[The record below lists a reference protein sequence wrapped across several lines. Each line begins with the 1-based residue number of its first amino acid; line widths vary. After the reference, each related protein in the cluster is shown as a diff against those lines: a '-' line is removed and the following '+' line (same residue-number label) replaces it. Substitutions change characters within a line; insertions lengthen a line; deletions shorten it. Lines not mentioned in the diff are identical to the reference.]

1 MASNGFPQRG
11 AFKRHANASSH
22 LYVLCSWQ
30 EKGLSEAKA
39 EELEQE
45 MQRVEVLSTSA
56 TSKRSRTLMMT
67 NGLRQDRIRWGW
79 KLQELQRRLQ
89 CLVGDALLSAA
100 ATELLGTYGPQH
112 REELLEHWKEVLER
126 LSIPHSKDFDLASYW
141 IVPTA
146 RYRLHTELALPKD
159 IHLEESLVFACLQ
172 TSKWPVFYDPDHLA
186 PGFLQKFFPGAVRL
200 TMGSTDFQKDLLSS
214 LSSRAVTSPSDVSE
228 VLGQVIIIEN
238 AYLPAIRD
246 TDILTELVAR
256 RQLVAAGLQTA
267 GLVQLSAGVEDTVVH
282 VDPRIVLIFI
292 TDMGEPW
299 NHDAMSKNF
308 LMIDFQ
314 LTREDGLSGPLMDLM
329 TDTVCAKAMP
339 SVQQARL
346 GPEFSQLM
354 AEWYRQ
360 DKELI
365 QDLVLIGTTDR
376 KVEFPTEEQLRETM
390 NLKMNLE
397 SVGRKL
403 LKTRDSEVKLQQQRA
418 THDLLVS
425 SLCAMAVAAEEI
437 FNLCPASSIPLSGA
451 WRVCEEFMPEPPPED
466 RKKSNRDSDYA
477 GMARRAVLAGLWERI
492 SPGLPRQFALAAALR
507 LTMASAMPQKPLQE
521 ILGTLLLQCPAGDPR
536 VFQHSL
542 NGLLCSAM
550 QAHFGVGRLTT
561 GDSWAQLT
569 RTEEFDEAILQGRGL
584 SDALQQYRQVE
595 GAPQNPRA
603 SFRTLFE
610 IQGSTGRQSSKSNG
624 TDSRSGSKT
633 MASVNRSMM
642 SLGNLAFSEMDEESE
657 EEQEHSASK
666 RRSSTAETA
675 AALRAAGEKG
685 IPIRLLQQLFVA
697 NKGHWSHCNSKQ
709 IFLARFA
716 YFQETLRCQL
726 EHCIRDEAPEDLF
739 RVNRME
745 LFGIDEKHLEDLL
758 AEAPHRENKDFMA
771 RRSTRNLVTP
781 VDEGGENVAE
791 GADTP
796 QLFSLLLHFGAS
808 FGHGACGPWT
818 LQLHVDSVNNDPG
831 AWARWAESIATQNY
845 RKGMTGHNALSES
858 ETWHLPLLASL
869 PHELLSS
876 LLPQGFLQTILF
888 SVLASFSLSAVLHA
902 SELIVAG
909 ATGNA
914 TPLRCMSLPRLLEPE
929 GTHRSAVPVV
939 CLCDSEASSVVENIH
954 RIHQAKESE
963 AGRKVIQLSLTDL
976 VANSTTGKAGQS
988 AGERPNCW
996 SSISPAA
1003 ECASTPSGVLELLEE
1018 CKDLGYWLLL
1028 HVQIW
1033 FTCSTPS
1040 FQSTADEKFRLFVI
1054 IDCRCPVALPS
1065 WLFRC
1070 GRSEL
1075 CVVDSAGTPSLRSWL
1090 EEALDAMPRRA
1101 QSFLSSMVLPAA
1113 PAGKAR
1119 SVATGFK
1126 TLTDAANASQLAA
1139 EGKMGRVMM
1148 SPVLCSKLAQPNF
1161 PLKLQTSGQ
1170 RLAMLVLA
1178 AACDGGLWPKCILK
1192 TRSIGGPRVAEVV
1205 EELNFDVTLRSVDML
1220 EIFAPLALQQAH
1232 KCPVWPDT
1240 SSFPGFARSD
1250 KCISQDNSPELDVK
1264 SASAPRKSRKN
1275 IDVQDL
1281 DELLW
1286 YHDEHFESKDSAWK
1300 VFATLVEAME
1310 RISNQGVQT
1319 IEAEI
1324 PGVQSYRSTERG
1336 QEERTEM
1343 DDVEVDEVQESPLST
1358 KRKVSGV
1365 QTLQF
1370 QIPSMGQLPSSSLSA
1385 IQQIRTAHGT
1395 WRCNVQIC
1403 DLGSSS
1409 EGDQEESPEGSSRAG
1424 LGPKGIPAR
1433 PAAFQQ
1439 ILRIRSQERWQFA
1452 LGRRVVDAHS
1462 ASRMAL
1468 VELLKADLGCHAS
1481 LCRRERSRATQN
1493 STEALALIR
1502 GLEGE
1507 CMSPKMSL
1515 KLRHLLHSADLWAAR
1530 AEPEDTIS
1538 APPVSTR
1545 LLPNC
1550 PIEVFHVA
1558 KSHAAATF
1566 PVPDGWQPPHFR
1578 DEANFGSWLSH
1589 LAMQLYQVYVSD
1601 SVPRNLHISELAQLE
1616 PLLLSLRLCLAGQK
1630 NLQVEQ
1636 TCMELSG
1643 ASQET
1648 PQSLQLRPGTYTVS
1662 EDRAA
1667 ATRADFST
1675 WDELRPPAF
1684 KATCKLSQQLAA
1696 AMAPLFAEKV
1706 EAPRISLADGAG
1718 SPGSA
1723 GSPSAASATTA
1734 GATSATGAGQPDGE
1748 RKSMSATFTKSV
1760 RKVAMMASLSAK
1772 PGRRS
1777 TVRPGTKKLKEK
1789 DPTFVQK
1796 EISEEDLVL
1805 QGLLADGAVWST
1817 QGLHIDSNVA
1827 GVTRLP
1833 PLRVVAATL
1842 KAAEYMYSQAFPQAV
1857 GCMNLFVHRLFG
1869 SPWPLPT
1876 EGLLPR
1882 SSVEMW
1888 TVRLPFWSKPQNR
1901 WQPVMLLD
1909 GMGPSAAPGHLRQW
1923 EDDLCDSTIFSRSM
1937 EDHLE
1942 ESLSVARP
1950 FGLLPTDS
1958 LLSAMAGPPML
1969 SRRKA
1974 EKVKKKLER
1983 ESMQR

>member
-1 MASNGFPQRG
+1 
-11 AFKRHANASSH
+11 
-22 LYVLCSWQ
+22 
-30 EKGLSEAKA
+30 
-39 EELEQE
+39 
-45 MQRVEVLSTSA
+45 
-56 TSKRSRTLMMT
+56 
-67 NGLRQDRIRWGW
+67 
-79 KLQELQRRLQ
+79 
-89 CLVGDALLSAA
+89 
-100 ATELLGTYGPQH
+100 
-112 REELLEHWKEVLER
+112 
-126 LSIPHSKDFDLASYW
+126 
-141 IVPTA
+141 
-146 RYRLHTELALPKD
+146 
-159 IHLEESLVFACLQ
+159 
-172 TSKWPVFYDPDHLA
+172 
-186 PGFLQKFFPGAVRL
+186 
-200 TMGSTDFQKDLLSS
+200 
-214 LSSRAVTSPSDVSE
+214 
-228 VLGQVIIIEN
+228 
-238 AYLPAIRD
+238 
-246 TDILTELVAR
+246 
-256 RQLVAAGLQTA
+256 
-267 GLVQLSAGVEDTVVH
+267 
-282 VDPRIVLIFI
+282 
-292 TDMGEPW
+292 
-299 NHDAMSKNF
+299 
-308 LMIDFQ
+308 
-314 LTREDGLSGPLMDLM
+314 
-329 TDTVCAKAMP
+329 
-339 SVQQARL
+339 
-346 GPEFSQLM
+346 
-354 AEWYRQ
+354 
-360 DKELI
+360 
-365 QDLVLIGTTDR
+365 
-376 KVEFPTEEQLRETM
+376 
-390 NLKMNLE
+390 
-397 SVGRKL
+397 
-403 LKTRDSEVKLQQQRA
+403 
-418 THDLLVS
+418 
-425 SLCAMAVAAEEI
+425 
-437 FNLCPASSIPLSGA
+437 
-451 WRVCEEFMPEPPPED
+451 
-466 RKKSNRDSDYA
+466 
-477 GMARRAVLAGLWERI
+477 
-492 SPGLPRQFALAAALR
+492 
-507 LTMASAMPQKPLQE
+507 
-521 ILGTLLLQCPAGDPR
+521 
-536 VFQHSL
+536 
-542 NGLLCSAM
+542 
-550 QAHFGVGRLTT
+550 
-561 GDSWAQLT
+561 
-569 RTEEFDEAILQGRGL
+569 
-584 SDALQQYRQVE
+584 
-595 GAPQNPRA
+595 
-603 SFRTLFE
+603 
-610 IQGSTGRQSSKSNG
+610 
-624 TDSRSGSKT
+624 
-633 MASVNRSMM
+633 M
-642 SLGNLAFSEMDEESE
+642 SLGNLAFSEMDEESEE

-675 AALRAAGEKG
+675 AALRAAGEAQNTSAE
-685 IPIRLLQQLFVA
+685 LMQQLFVA

-726 EHCIRDEAPEDLF
+726 EHCIRDEAPEAQSKESVSLPDLF

-791 GADTP
+791 GGADTP

-818 LQLHVDSVNNDPG
+818 LQLHVEPQARSLVDRLEDSVNNDPG

-845 RKGMTGHNALSES
+845 RKGMTGHNALSE
-858 ETWHLPLLASL
+858 HLPLLASL

-876 LLPQGFLQTILF
+876 LLPQGPSHVTLKTICGAGFLQTILF

-954 RIHQAKESE
+954 RIHQAKEE

-1028 HVQIW
+1028 HVQTSSSCLPSIEHLGLEMPHSSFQLLERIW

-1113 PAGKAR
+1113 PAGK
-1119 SVATGFK
+1119 VATGFK

-1240 SSFPGFARSD
+1240 SSFPGPSISAILYNLLRQIRQVHLSRQQEIFVAPAESQKNSNAEGVSKRSSASRT
-1250 KCISQDNSPELDVK
+1250 SQLNVL
-1264 SASAPRKSRKN
+1264 ASAPRKSRKN

-1310 RISNQGVQT
+1310 RISNQGEHCG
-1319 IEAEI
+1319 EAEEQQLQEALKMLPLLDPFSI
-1324 PGVQSYRSTERG
+1324 RLAAPCDAIFTMALAFSTTRRGRLKLPELPDHLQEAVTPDVAEG
-1336 QEERTEM
+1336 QEERKEM

-1370 QIPSMGQLPSSSLSA
+1370 QIPSMGQLPS
-1385 IQQIRTAHGT
+1385 
-1395 WRCNVQIC
+1395 

-1409 EGDQEESPEGSSRAG
+1409 EGDQEESPEV
-1424 LGPKGIPAR
+1424 
-1433 PAAFQQ
+1433 
-1439 ILRIRSQERWQFA
+1439 A

-1468 VELLKADLGCHAS
+1468 VELLKATQVCVEGSEAALPKTPPRPGENESPLQAEWRRQRSCVARWAWDIHA
-1481 LCRRERSRATQN
+1481 
-1493 STEALALIR
+1493 EALALIR

-1636 TCMELSG
+1636 TCLVFLPSAPAEDAPESPTSTSSRSEYK
-1643 ASQET
+1643 A
-1648 PQSLQLRPGTYTVS
+1648 VS
-1662 EDRAA
+1662 E
-1667 ATRADFST
+1667 DFST
-1675 WDELRPPAF
+1675 WDELDTERPPAF

-1888 TVRLPFWSKPQNR
+1888 TVRLPFWSKSQNR

-1974 EKVKKKLER
+1974 EKVKKKL
-1983 ESMQR
+1983 